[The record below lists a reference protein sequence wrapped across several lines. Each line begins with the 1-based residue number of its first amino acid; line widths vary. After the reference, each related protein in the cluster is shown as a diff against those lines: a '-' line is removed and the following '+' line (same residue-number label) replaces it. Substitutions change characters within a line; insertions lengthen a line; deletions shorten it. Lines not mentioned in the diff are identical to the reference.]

1 MKFRAVERSR
11 TAREDDRNRHALS
24 HKRSLFFSSC
34 WHVVS
39 LSTVFSISYA
49 GMNGG
54 DWPAILYRI
63 MCSTSL
69 WLDGAT
75 RSGLLLQAR
84 KGDQDS
90 LAKLI
95 LPYASGMYLGALRLT
110 RNAADA
116 EDVRQEACLRAMTRL
131 EQFAGTPGDN
141 RDDLHAWISRIT
153 ANASIDVIRKRRE
166 GKLFSLEQS
175 NGTGEETLGSNVAAR
190 EDNPEERF
198 ARREMRKLMAVA
210 ITQLAP
216 ELRQVCL
223 LRDVLQYSTQEVADR
238 LGISAM
244 AVRLRL
250 FRARRRLKEKL
261 SVLLQPA
268 KRRQASATA
277 TVPARRRVEE
287 REERIPLGA
296 FAECACGD

>member
-1 MKFRAVERSR
+1 M
-11 TAREDDRNRHALS
+11 D
-24 HKRSLFFSSC
+24 
-34 WHVVS
+34 
-39 LSTVFSISYA
+39 
-49 GMNGG
+49 GG

-75 RSGLLLQAR
+75 RSSLLLQAR
-84 KGDQDS
+84 KGDHES

-268 KRRQASATA
+268 KRRQARAAA